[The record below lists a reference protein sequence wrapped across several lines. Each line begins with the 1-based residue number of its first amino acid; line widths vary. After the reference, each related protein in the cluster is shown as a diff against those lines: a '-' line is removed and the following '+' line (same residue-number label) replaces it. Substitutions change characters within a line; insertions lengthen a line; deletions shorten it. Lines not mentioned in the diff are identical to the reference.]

1 MYKVFFQ
8 DRVVFLTENAPPGK
22 ATSGQLFAGFHN
34 PSGLKDLLDD
44 FSRNEQVRELHIFHP
59 DLAELIAAFSGCF
72 ISVRAGGGVVL
83 NPKGKFLVIERNGL
97 WDMPKGKVENGEN
110 FETAALREVGE
121 ETGLS
126 GLESKGLLLS
136 TFHTYE
142 LSGRMML
149 KETRW
154 FEMDWKGKGKP
165 VLQADEGITGFR
177 WVKPGETGFI
187 RENTY
192 ASILDVLSLRN
203 LL

>member
-8 DRVVFLTENAPPGK
+8 NRVVFLSESIPFVKAGPGQVF
-22 ATSGQLFAGFHN
+22 TGFRN

-44 FSRNEQVRELHIFHP
+44 FSRNEQVKELHIFHS
-59 DLAELIAAFSGCF
+59 DLAELSAAFSSCF
-72 ISVRAGGGVVL
+72 RCIKAGGGVVL
-83 NPKGKFLVIERNGL
+83 NEKGEFLVIQRNGL
-97 WDMPKGKVENGEN
+97 WDMPKGKMEKGED
-110 FETAALREVGE
+110 FESAALREVGE

-126 GLESKGLLLS
+126 GLESQGLLLS

-142 LSGRMML
+142 MSGRMIL

-154 FEMDWKGKGKP
+154 FEMHWNGKGTP
-165 VLQADEGITGFR
+165 VLQFDEGITGFR

-192 ASILDVLSLRN
+192 ASILDVLRLRN